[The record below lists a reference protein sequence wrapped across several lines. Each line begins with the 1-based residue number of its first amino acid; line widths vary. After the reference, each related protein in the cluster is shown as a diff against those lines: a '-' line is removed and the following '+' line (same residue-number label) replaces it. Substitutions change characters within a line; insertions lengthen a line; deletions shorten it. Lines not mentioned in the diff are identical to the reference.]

1 MPEEEEEEE
10 GVAGVAVIRCKWRIK
25 DSEVGH
31 IVKKDIIRSDLITYT
46 VVTKESICLSNIKE
60 GLSKYT

>member
-1 MPEEEEEEE
+1 MY
-10 GVAGVAVIRCKWRIK
+10 C
-25 DSEVGH
+25 SEVLAGD
-31 IVKKDIIRSDLITYT
+31 IVKKKDIIRSDLITYT